1 MPFGVVGG
9 PQAVVV
15 CLEFHQNQLPG
26 LEVVRIEICYFPLH
40 WPLAYTTACT
50 TVQAVIAWSVC
61 LPVCLPV
68 CWPLAV
74 SQYCNNLFE
83 NVTWVQFLETQYT
96 TYILYGSVQPI
107 TSCSETWML
116 YDLPNVV
123 VHSVSIAE
131 QFHMPFCWRQQVVW
145 RVNWRNFLNYVA
157 DIWMT
162 TDFIKPICIK
172 QINIVTLKQQVF

>member
-26 LEVVRIEICYFPLH
+26 LEVVRIEIRYFPIH

-50 TVQAVIAWSVC
+50 TVQPVIAWSVC

-68 CWPLAV
+68 CWSLAV

-83 NVTWVQFLETQYT
+83 NVT
-96 TYILYGSVQPI
+96 
-107 TSCSETWML
+107 
-116 YDLPNVV
+116 
-123 VHSVSIAE
+123 
-131 QFHMPFCWRQQVVW
+131 
-145 RVNWRNFLNYVA
+145 
-157 DIWMT
+157 
-162 TDFIKPICIK
+162 
-172 QINIVTLKQQVF
+172 